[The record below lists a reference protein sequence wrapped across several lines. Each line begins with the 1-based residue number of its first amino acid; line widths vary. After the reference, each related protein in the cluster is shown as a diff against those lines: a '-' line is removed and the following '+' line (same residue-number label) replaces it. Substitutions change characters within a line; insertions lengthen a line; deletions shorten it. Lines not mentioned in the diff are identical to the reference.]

1 MLSFLKGS
9 SHSQRQPVE
18 HSNNNSNNH
27 NNYSS
32 SSSAQQPHR
41 HNNNN
46 NSASHHQPMSP
57 ESPHRGQLAVAP
69 VRGSSHPASIFN
81 MPPKKVVR
89 ASAAYT
95 ARFAGEL
102 SFTKGDFF
110 YVINERPD
118 GLNYEVINPIQRIRG
133 IVPTSHFASL
143 DKVQQEANARNPDYV
158 GANGGPGDRSYQ
170 DDQFTNDD
178 YRDSYRQSQNQYDQH
193 SSDSGN
199 QYYDNH
205 NNGPENGKSPPLS
218 NIPLFGSDIGWW
230 IPSWAFECLRQGQ
243 ATIVGVVSLLNH
255 FPSESGRQNQPRT
268 IPFLPAPTRTLT
280 PEQAQARRHHL
291 NSYMQELIKLPTH
304 IMNAPSVKRFLMV
317 RTGDLDT
324 PMNIRFDVSETL
336 LDLLTDYQED
346 ADLRIKLILGE
357 EIICWKEPDYV
368 SFEELMFH
376 AEERLEFQFQALM
389 YKDECEQLIPMRS
402 DVDLGL
408 LITTLS
414 KKLTFISLGKSL

>member
-178 YRDSYRQSQNQYDQH
+178 YRDSYRQSQNQDKQLSSVLVQRSEQRDDGLWWFTIELKMRDH
-193 SSDSGN
+193 SSN
-199 QYYDNH
+199 ILFRTYDDFWV
-205 NNGPENGKSPPLS
+205 L
-218 NIPLFGSDIGWW
+218 
-230 IPSWAFECLRQGQ
+230 Q
-243 ATIVGVVSLLNH
+243 VSLLNH

-389 YKDECEQLIPMRS
+389 YKDECEQLIPLRS

-414 KKLTFISLGKSL
+414 KKLTFYVS

>member
-1 MLSFLKGS
+1 
-9 SHSQRQPVE
+9 
-18 HSNNNSNNH
+18 
-27 NNYSS
+27 
-32 SSSAQQPHR
+32 
-41 HNNNN
+41 
-46 NSASHHQPMSP
+46 MSP

-205 NNGPENGKSPPLS
+205 NNGPENGKSPLSPTSPFLGQTSAGGSHPGHSNASVRDKQLSSVLVQRSEQRDDGLWWFTIELKMRDHSS
-218 NIPLFGSDIGWW
+218 NILFRTYDDFWV
-230 IPSWAFECLRQGQ
+230 LQ
-243 ATIVGVVSLLNH
+243 VSLLNH

-357 EIICWKEPDYV
+357 KLYAGRNLTMSRLKNSCSMQKSDW
-368 SFEELMFH
+368 SFSSRRLCTRTSASSSFH
-376 AEERLEFQFQALM
+376 
-389 YKDECEQLIPMRS
+389 CE
-402 DVDLGL
+402 V
-408 LITTLS
+408 TL
-414 KKLTFISLGKSL
+414 TWDC